1 MKARSRYYQHIHDI
15 LNNIVDSQEAAIQK
29 AALEMTQ
36 CIEKGHTI
44 YAFGASHAGILTQE
58 LFYRAG
64 GLALINPIMAKEVQL
79 DVRPITLTSQME
91 RLPGYGTLILEHTPI
106 QKEDVLIIHSV
117 SGRNTIAIDMALR
130 AKAMGVIVIAVTNI
144 EYSQAVVSRHET
156 GKKLLDIA
164 DSSITIDGLDQKIA
178 PTSTIAGAFIL
189 NSVIIQVV
197 ENLVNDGFE
206 PPIFHSANIDGG
218 DEYNQNILNQYKNRI
233 HYMK

>member
-1 MKARSRYYQHIHDI
+1 
-15 LNNIVDSQEAAIQK
+15 
-29 AALEMTQ
+29 
-36 CIEKGHTI
+36 
-44 YAFGASHAGILTQE
+44 
-58 LFYRAG
+58 
-64 GLALINPIMAKEVQL
+64 
-79 DVRPITLTSQME
+79 
-91 RLPGYGTLILEHTPI
+91 
-106 QKEDVLIIHSV
+106 
-117 SGRNTIAIDMALR
+117 MALR

-164 DSSITIDGLDQKIA
+164 DIVIDNCGDFEDSSITIDGLDQKVA

-197 ENLVNDGFE
+197 ENLVNDDFE

>member
-91 RLPGYGTLILEHTPI
+91 RLPGYWTLILEHTPI

-156 GKKLLDIA
+156 GKKL
-164 DSSITIDGLDQKIA
+164 
-178 PTSTIAGAFIL
+178 
-189 NSVIIQVV
+189 
-197 ENLVNDGFE
+197 
-206 PPIFHSANIDGG
+206 
-218 DEYNQNILNQYKNRI
+218 
-233 HYMK
+233 